1 MTRTLLA
8 VVALSL
14 AASSTVALA
23 LPVGECS
30 ARFFAA
36 QRDGS
41 LNGRDWDSFRQ
52 AVCGPAVDKA
62 RSSVR
67 RTTDLGTRPAVV
79 R

>member
-8 VVALSL
+8 VAALSL

-30 ARFFAA
+30 ARFFAP

-41 LNGRDWDSFRQ
+41 LNGRDWESFRQ
-52 AVCGPAVDKA
+52 GV
-62 RSSVR
+62 
-67 RTTDLGTRPAVV
+67 
-79 R
+79 